1 MQNLR
6 RFLTPGWVMGVFAVI
21 LFAWACFAVLAP
33 WQLGKSDDLDARNA
47 RLAESVEAAPA
58 PLGEVVTDPADFA
71 EREWRL
77 VTLDGE
83 WVPDAEALLRL
94 RSVDGEPVYQVLTV
108 FSADDGREFLVNRGH
123 IPVGENNTVP
133 EYEAAPAGEVEITAR
148 LRAAESGQAEPV
160 TVDGLPAV
168 RIIDPVVL
176 GETLGQPVDTDG
188 YLQLT
193 GEQPGSLTPAPIP
206 SIEAGPYLSYGLQW
220 LAFGILAPVALGYFA
235 FAEFRARR
243 RDAQEA
249 AELQASAPGTAGGGD
264 GDETTNRDDD
274 DNAASTDGPGIDAAT
289 VSGSIPAG
297 DDAAGGRGA
306 AATTST
312 SPGPADDV
320 IAARE
325 RAMRDRYGTRDDAEK
340 RRALR
345 RADRLRS

>member
-6 RFLTPGWVMGVFAVI
+6 RFLTPGWVMGVLAVI

-133 EYEAAPAGEVEITAR
+133 EYEAAPAGEVEVTAR

-274 DNAASTDGPGIDAAT
+274 DNAASTDGPGTGAAP
-289 VSGSIPAG
+289 VSDSVPAG

>member
-6 RFLTPGWVMGVFAVI
+6 RFLTPGWVMGVLAVI

-133 EYEAAPAGEVEITAR
+133 EYEAAPAGEVEVTAR

-274 DNAASTDGPGIDAAT
+274 DNAASTDGPGIGAAT

-312 SPGPADDV
+312 SPGPADDIIV
-320 IAARE
+320 ARE

>member
-6 RFLTPGWVMGVFAVI
+6 RFLTPGWVMGVLAVI

-133 EYEAAPAGEVEITAR
+133 EYEAAPAGEVEVTAR

-274 DNAASTDGPGIDAAT
+274 DNAASTDGPGTGAAP
-289 VSGSIPAG
+289 VSDSVPAG

-312 SPGPADDV
+312 SPGPADDIIV
-320 IAARE
+320 ARE

>member
-6 RFLTPGWVMGVFAVI
+6 RFLTPGWVMGVLAVI

-133 EYEAAPAGEVEITAR
+133 EYEAAPAGEVEVTAR

-274 DNAASTDGPGIDAAT
+274 DNAASTDGPGTGAAP
-289 VSGSIPAG
+289 VSDSVPAG

-320 IAARE
+320 IVARE

>member
-6 RFLTPGWVMGVFAVI
+6 RFLTPGWVMGVLAVI

-274 DNAASTDGPGIDAAT
+274 DNAASTDGPGIGAAT

>member
-6 RFLTPGWVMGVFAVI
+6 RFLTPGWVMGVLAVI

-133 EYEAAPAGEVEITAR
+133 EYEAAPAGEVEVTAR

-274 DNAASTDGPGIDAAT
+274 DNAASTDGPGIGAAT

>member
-6 RFLTPGWVMGVFAVI
+6 RFLTPGWVMGVLAVI

-274 DNAASTDGPGIDAAT
+274 DNAASTDGPGIGAAT

-320 IAARE
+320 IVARE

>member
-6 RFLTPGWVMGVFAVI
+6 RFLTPGWVMGVLAVI

-274 DNAASTDGPGIDAAT
+274 DNAASTDDPGTGAAT

>member
-6 RFLTPGWVMGVFAVI
+6 RFLTPGWVMGVLAVI

-249 AELQASAPGTAGGGD
+249 AEFQASAPGTAGGGD

-274 DNAASTDGPGIDAAT
+274 DNAASTDGPGIGAAT

>member
-6 RFLTPGWVMGVFAVI
+6 RFLTPGWVMGVLAVI

-274 DNAASTDGPGIDAAT
+274 DNAASTDGPGTGAAP
-289 VSGSIPAG
+289 VSDSVPAG